1 MYTGLL
7 HLHSVL
13 RYLILVLLVVVVV
26 LALIG
31 VLNKKPFGKTDN
43 KLSLFLFIFTHTQLL
58 VGIILYI
65 VSYSGGHR
73 VQFNSETMS
82 TPALRYFAVEHS
94 LMMLIAIVLITL
106 GRTRAKKAA
115 TDLAKHKQLLIFNGI
130 ALLIIV
136 GTIYGMGRAFN
147 TL

>member
-7 HLHSVL
+7 HLHSIL
-13 RYLILVLLVVVVV
+13 RYFILALLVVVVV

-31 VLNKKPFGKTDN
+31 LLNKKAYGKTDN
-43 KLSLFLFIFTHTQLL
+43 KLSLFLFILTHTQLL

-65 VSYSGGHR
+65 VSYTGGHR

-82 TPALRYFAVEHS
+82 TPALRYFAVEHF

-106 GRTRAKKAA
+106 GRTRAKKAV
-115 TDLAKHKQLLIFNGI
+115 TDLAKHKLILIFNGI
-130 ALLIIV
+130 ALLIIL
-136 GTIYGMGRAFN
+136 GTIYGMGRAYN